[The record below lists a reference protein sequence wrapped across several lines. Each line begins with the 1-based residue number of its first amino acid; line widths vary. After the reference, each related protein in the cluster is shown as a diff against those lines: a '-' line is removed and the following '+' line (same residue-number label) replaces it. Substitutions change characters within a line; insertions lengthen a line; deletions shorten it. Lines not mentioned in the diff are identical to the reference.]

1 MEGWELW
8 GCQSFRFGF
17 YVRQTDN
24 GEPSAATE
32 PPIQERKLEEPWEVG
47 VDREEMEKARRI
59 REEAEALEEK
69 RKIKWSKD
77 LNVVANFNKIWFPP
91 LLEEPIVHV
100 LRTKLPNL
108 DRDYLAWT
116 VLTAEVLLYVLMSYV
131 VGKVS
136 HVLVFIM
143 HLGLSLYFE
152 ENGVFMAF
160 AAFWILNKACRIFTR
175 PKEYRIYEELHYAT
189 PRDGPF
195 IKAYE
200 PLIYLAVLL
209 GTSYL
214 LHGTSFG
221 STFGSVWILVV
232 IIVMSKMV
240 PGVGGNSTMGL
251 MTFIVILII
260 GIATVPEIWS
270 SLILV
275 TKRAIAPAEVASGPP
290 KWYGGVAN
298 WATSLPVIGYS
309 FNTLWDVLRKMCCYV
324 PLIWIAIDDIRGPGL
339 GISKAWETHAKKD
352 SLLGHGTAAL
362 YKGAGWLPVV
372 VECVLLWWRGSMV
385 EIVILWVVAVLTWL
399 AWDVFGRNE
408 WIGRGAGMTV
418 TTVRPGWR
426 TVFGHGPEGL
436 RVMVFQISTLAAW
449 LILFIST
456 MSQVSM
462 LGVAFLLTVLNKERA
477 LALMLGIGTLS
488 PVWLWRAWKSDKPMT
503 ESLNQNSVDA
513 HPPGAE
519 YIE

>member
-1 MEGWELW
+1 M
-8 GCQSFRFGF
+8 
-17 YVRQTDN
+17 
-24 GEPSAATE
+24 PSV
-32 PPIQERKLEEPWEVG
+32 PEEESKHPWEVG
-47 VDREEMEKARRI
+47 VDMEEVRRARKI
-59 REEAEALEEK
+59 REDKERVERHNQIK
-69 RKIKWSKD
+69 RDKD
-77 LNVVANFNKIWFPP
+77 MNVVSNFNRLWFPP
-91 LLEEPIVHV
+91 LFEEPIIHV
-100 LRTKLPNL
+100 LRSRLP
-108 DRDYLAWT
+108 DMERDYLAWA
-116 VLTAEVLLYVLMSYV
+116 VLTVEVIGYVLV
-131 VGKVS
+131 AFIVGKIS
-136 HVLVFIM
+136 HLLVFFM
-143 HLGLSLYFE
+143 HVGLSFYFE
-152 ENGVFMAF
+152 ERGIFMAF
-160 AAFWILNKACRIFTR
+160 AVYWVLNKGCRIFTR

-189 PRDGPF
+189 PREGPYV
-195 IKAYE
+195 KTYE

-209 GTSYL
+209 GVSYL

-232 IIVMSKMV
+232 VIVMSKMV

-251 MTFIVILII
+251 VTFVIVLVL
-260 GIATVPEIWS
+260 GLATVPEIWS
-270 SLILV
+270 SLLLV
-275 TKRAIAPAEVASGPP
+275 TRRAMAPAEVVTGPP
-290 KWYGGVAN
+290 EWYGGVAS
-298 WATSLPVIGYS
+298 WATSLPVIGYTYS
-309 FNTLWDVLRKMCCYV
+309 TLWDVLRKMCCYV

-385 EIVILWVVAVLTWL
+385 EIVILWIVAVLTWL
-399 AWDVFGRNE
+399 AWDVFGRSE

-436 RVMVFQISTLAAW
+436 RVMVLQVSTLAAW

-477 LALMLGIGTLS
+477 VALILGIGTLS